1 MPESK
6 CKAAAWTMKKM
17 SNHVIRLRKRA
28 QNQRYD
34 EIHALADSLLLV
46 GPWQLFHVIKTSLF
60 LVNMFVM
67 FGDSGGLFTFSI

>member
-1 MPESK
+1 MSESK

-34 EIHALADSLLLV
+34 EIHALADSFLVV
-46 GPWQLFHVIKTSLF
+46 GPWQFSFIYKRVFCYHM
-60 LVNMFVM
+60 LVLL
-67 FGDSGGLFTFSI
+67 GDAGGLLTF